1 MLLQTGMKI
10 EIEGV
15 LPESQKA
22 SKEPPVKDHPRQ
34 RRVVPRTGGYSPSRR
49 PRSSIWS
56 STITDHPSIMV
67 LSTFHQDNC
76 ASFHLKLS
84 PQTCRT
90 TALATLDSAMLPAD
104 AKLSPAFHP
113 QRARRRCHSYHRALA
128 VRSPPG
134 SVPRDDPTASVETTI
149 FKVMRSRPC
158 GAHLSVIIV
167 PSPRRSQ
174 GRVV

>member
-1 MLLQTGMKI
+1 MGSIAVVEVAASSEWMKAGHI
-10 EIEGV
+10 
-15 LPESQKA
+15 L
-22 SKEPPVKDHPRQ
+22 DR
-34 RRVVPRTGGYSPSRR
+34 
-49 PRSSIWS
+49 RSSTP
-56 STITDHPSIMV
+56 STSGGTAPAPAAPCKSHNLFPDPSWP
-67 LSTFHQDNC
+67 TFHQDNC

-90 TALATLDSAMLPAD
+90 TALATLDSAMPPAD

-128 VRSPPG
+128 VRSPPV

-149 FKVMRSRPC
+149 FKVMRSRPR
-158 GAHLSVIIV
+158 GAHLSAIIV
-167 PSPRRSQ
+167 PSPQRSQ